1 MSVLSISNQ
10 RHSGALP
17 LRPDESVE
25 LNQRANTLVEVAE
38 QLGKVRNA
46 AETTGDS
53 LLLYLIGMAIVHV
66 RDSVCAAARPGIVD
80 DLEGRRIAAGR
91 ACVRRGSTP

>member
-10 RHSGALP
+10 KHSGALP

-38 QLGKVRNA
+38 QLGKTTNV

-53 LLLYLIGMAIVHV
+53 LLSYLIDMAIVHV
-66 RDSVCAAARPGIVD
+66 CDSICAAEARD
-80 DLEGRRIAAGR
+80 RRR
-91 ACVRRGSTP
+91 S